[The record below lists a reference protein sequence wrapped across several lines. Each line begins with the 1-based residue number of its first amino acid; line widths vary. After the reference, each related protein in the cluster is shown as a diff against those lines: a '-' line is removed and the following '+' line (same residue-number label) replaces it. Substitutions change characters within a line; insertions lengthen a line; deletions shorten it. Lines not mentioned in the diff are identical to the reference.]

1 MSTSTWRS
9 DAHWLNHS
17 SSIQL
22 KSIMTASIPSLST
35 RWHCSGKSFW
45 NKQKL
50 SVYFQGFPRA
60 KINPNFS
67 STSFHCPPD
76 CRLSECVAFVK
87 QRKCLCRLFGTL
99 QRSDASVLRFLK
111 AVFMLLCFPD
121 EHLIYVCVN
130 KQFCVFFLSTCAPL
144 TVTIPRVFPH
154 SQCRESQFCGCGS
167 DKATEDKYLKDSND
181 YCGIRLWARLEGSTG
196 QIWSTNHQ
204 LMITELNQ
212 SLCPVFSNRFIS
224 NAPLFL
230 CGGWSVMHFQIP
242 LKVNT
247 LRSDST
253 SGCKLAFVR

>member
-1 MSTSTWRS
+1 
-9 DAHWLNHS
+9 
-17 SSIQL
+17 
-22 KSIMTASIPSLST
+22 MTASIPSLST

-87 QRKCLCRLFGTL
+87 QRKCLCRLFRTL
-99 QRSDASVLRFLK
+99 QR
-111 AVFMLLCFPD
+111 
-121 EHLIYVCVN
+121 
-130 KQFCVFFLSTCAPL
+130 
-144 TVTIPRVFPH
+144 
-154 SQCRESQFCGCGS
+154 S

-181 YCGIRLWARLEGSTG
+181 YCGIRLWARLEGSAG
-196 QIWSTNHQ
+196 QIWSTSHQ

-242 LKVNT
+242 LKVNA
-247 LRSDST
+247 LRWDST
-253 SGCKLAFVR
+253 GGCKLAFVR